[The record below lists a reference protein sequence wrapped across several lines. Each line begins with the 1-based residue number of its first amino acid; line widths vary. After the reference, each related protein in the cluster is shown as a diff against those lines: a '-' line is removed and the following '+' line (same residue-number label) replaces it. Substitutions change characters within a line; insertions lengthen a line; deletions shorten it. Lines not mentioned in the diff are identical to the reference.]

1 MDDLSGNTRQVIA
14 DRIASTGEL
23 TGDFEKD
30 AAKGL
35 FQEFKPTAYNFGLN
49 AQNDAIANKAKA
61 RFYDPVVSGLVAEQ
75 KAGYAGDV
83 QKKIKGASQLAMGQ
97 LRYDNARAMAA
108 RQRVAQEE
116 AQRAAMIGSLF
127 QVAGTV
133 GGFMAGGPP
142 GAAAGNIAGSQL
154 GASTAG
160 AKSSGNPMGHS
171 GPYMNTAGRTA

>member
-49 AQNDAIANKAKA
+49 AQTDAIANKARA
-61 RFYDPVVSGLVAEQ
+61 RFYDPVVSGLVTEQ
-75 KAGYAGDV
+75 KASYAGDV

-116 AQRAAMIGSLF
+116 AQRAAMIGTLF
-127 QVAGTV
+127 QIGGTI
-133 GGFMAGGPP
+133 GGAMIGGPV
-142 GAAAGNIAGSQL
+142 GAAAGSQIGSMAG
-154 GASTAG
+154 G
-160 AKSSGNPMGHS
+160 AKSSNSMGHS